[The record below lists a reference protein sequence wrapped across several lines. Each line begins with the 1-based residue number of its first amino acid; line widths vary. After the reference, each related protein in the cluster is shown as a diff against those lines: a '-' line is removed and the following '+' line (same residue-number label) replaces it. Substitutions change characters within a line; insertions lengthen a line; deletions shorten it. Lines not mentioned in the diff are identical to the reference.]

1 MADRLPRVLT
11 VRPQQDGVELDLL
24 VQAELLWFQGHFPGF
39 PILPGVVQLDWA
51 VHFAHEQGVIDAPA
65 ARAFQVKFRSVVTPC
80 DTLTL
85 VLQRQAK
92 GGRVAFEFRR
102 GDAVCSSGQLFAGE
116 S

>member
-1 MADRLPRVLT
+1 MADRLPRILAI
-11 VRPQQDGVELDLL
+11 RPRQDGVELDLV
-24 VQAELLWFQGHFPGF
+24 VQPELLWFQGHFPEL

-51 VHFAHEQGVIDAPA
+51 VHFAHEQGVIEAPA
-65 ARAFQVKFRSVVTPC
+65 ARAFQVKFRAVVTPR
-80 DTLTL
+80 DALTL

-116 S
+116 P